1 MPVVATKN
9 GKVKT
14 FSDYA
19 WKLLGSDKN
28 GWEPKVE
35 PTGQVVTNEV
45 VKSPKTVNQPEQV
58 VTNELNSASEPTVTN
73 EVPNE
78 VGDKDAFITIASENL
93 KRNQIKDYLDTKEVS
108 YKQNISTE
116 AIIEL
121 LGQTMNY
128 NVEELKTVFSL

>member
-1 MPVVATKN
+1 MPVVAVKN

-45 VKSPKTVNQPEQV
+45 VKPSKTVNQPEQV
-58 VTNELNSASEPTVTN
+58 VTNELDKAPEPTVTN
-73 EVPNE
+73 EVTNE
-78 VGDKDAFITIASENL
+78 VGDKDAFIAIASENL